1 MKKFKSA
8 IVVVALAAGITGTAM
23 AGPAFGSAAT
33 NGTGTNCHGASLS
46 YLSTSGMAPGQL
58 HQDFGASVKNV
69 QDTADAL
76 CQP

>member
-1 MKKFKSA
+1 MKKTKRA
-8 IVVVALAAGITGTAM
+8 LVVIALAAGITGTAM
-23 AGPAFGSAAT
+23 AGPAFASADT
-33 NGTGTNCHGASLS
+33 NGAGTNCHGAYLS

-58 HQDFGASVKNV
+58 HQDFGATVKSV